1 MPVLVYTSFLHALGV
16 LVPPTDRLAELTP
29 KNVRVQ
35 RVARTRRRCPT
46 RRSERAE
53 EHLCLSRTVEPWS
66 NISNLASLCM
76 SVPQQALSVVDAD
89 AIDSSPNER
98 GALVL
103 ASAVLD
109 LAPTAAS
116 FFSFGFRV
124 MSFQRRPFDRRAQVT
139 HRVFQLRSY
148 HALSC

>member
-1 MPVLVYTSFLHALGV
+1 MPVLGYTSFLHALGV
-16 LVPPTDRLAELTP
+16 LIPPTDRLAELTP

-53 EHLCLSRTVEPWS
+53 EHVWLSRTVTPFS
-66 NISNLASLCM
+66 NISNLASFRM
-76 SVPQQALSVVDAD
+76 SVPQQALSVLDAD
-89 AIDSSPNER
+89 AIDSSANER

-109 LAPTAAS
+109 LAPRAAS
-116 FFSFGFRV
+116 FSVLGSV
-124 MSFQRRPFDRRAQVT
+124 
-139 HRVFQLRSY
+139 
-148 HALSC
+148 